1 MIGLDTGYFVRLLQ
15 GHAEATEIW
24 SKVMEGEDA
33 TVSCLTLFEL
43 ARLAR
48 RGAITAEAEDT
59 LREGI
64 SALCNLSW
72 LNSQDNLLS
81 GANLSHGLGI
91 PAVDALILAAFLS
104 TDATVIYTTDSHL
117 EAYKKKGVRIIRI

>member
-15 GHAEATEIW
+15 GHREATEIW
-24 SKVMEGEDA
+24 SRVMEGEDA

-48 RGAITAEAEDT
+48 RGAIATEAEGA

-64 SALCNLSW
+64 SALCYLSW
-72 LNSQDNLLS
+72 LDNQGNLLS

-104 TDATVIYTTDSHL
+104 TQATVIYTTDTHF
-117 EAYKKKGVRIIRI
+117 EAYKNKGVCIIRI

>member
-15 GHAEATEIW
+15 GHRGATEIW
-24 SKVMEGEDA
+24 SRVLEGEDA

-48 RGAITAEAEDT
+48 KGAITTEAEET

-64 SALCNLSW
+64 GALCHLSW
-72 LNSQDNLLS
+72 LDSVDTLLS
-81 GANLSHGLGI
+81 GASLSHGLGI
-91 PAVDALILAAFLS
+91 PPVDALILAAFLS
-104 TDATVIYTTDSHL
+104 GGATVIYTTDSHL
-117 EAYKKKGVRIIRI
+117 EAYKKGDVRIIRM

>member
-1 MIGLDTGYFVRLLQ
+1 VRLLQ